1 MLHRIGAALVHT
13 EEVPCPCYSRFH
25 LQVTPHRHSRRRRPA
40 RKAKESSD
48 TIAAIKQFMEHQAML
63 NNTIDYRARQSITK
77 HAEID
82 DMIEQLGD
90 RVAELERVEE
100 KVLEQQLQIAQLQE
114 QVHAVLTQ
122 GTISTNTNTGKA
134 GGKPTKFKA
143 APGVTEAVQN
153 AAKALI
159 GISASRD
166 ENSRMQTTLPKPHTE
181 IPKRMSGGHELFSPN
196 WLVNHNDAYN
206 LRFLEAVVQHV
217 LNATAVS
224 LLSSTLN
231 KLTYT

>member
-1 MLHRIGAALVHT
+1 
-13 EEVPCPCYSRFH
+13 
-25 LQVTPHRHSRRRRPA
+25 
-40 RKAKESSD
+40 
-48 TIAAIKQFMEHQAML
+48 ML

-134 GGKPTKFKA
+134 GGKPTNLKRHLVLRRQSKTQPRPSLEYPLLA
-143 APGVTEAVQN
+143 TRIHVCKLLYLSPILRYPKECPAGTSYSAPTGSST
-153 AAKALI
+153 I
-159 GISASRD
+159 TTH
-166 ENSRMQTTLPKPHTE
+166 TTLGFSKLSFN
-181 IPKRMSGGHELFSPN
+181 MS
-196 WLVNHNDAYN
+196 
-206 LRFLEAVVQHV
+206 
-217 LNATAVS
+217 
-224 LLSSTLN
+224 
-231 KLTYT
+231 